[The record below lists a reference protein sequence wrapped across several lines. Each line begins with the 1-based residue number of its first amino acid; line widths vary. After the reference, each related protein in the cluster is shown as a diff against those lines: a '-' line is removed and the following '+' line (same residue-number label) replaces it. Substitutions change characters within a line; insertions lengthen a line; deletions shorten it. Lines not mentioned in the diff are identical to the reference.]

1 MVQVNR
7 VSQMNNALFLF
18 FCREWQLMFRNTS
31 SLIQPLVFFII
42 IALLFPFSLPAEN
55 NLLQKI
61 GGGVIWVS
69 AVLATLLS
77 LEAMF
82 RADYIDGTLEQ
93 ILIQPRSLE
102 LAMLGKALAHWSA
115 TGLVLTLFSPLLSLT
130 FDIPYK
136 QFWVL
141 SLGLLLG
148 TPSLSLI
155 GAIGAALT
163 VTLQRGGI
171 LIAIIILPL
180 YIPILIFGA
189 GMLSQAAQGIDVTS
203 QLYALSGI
211 LVLSLTL
218 APFAISGALK
228 ATIN

>member
-1 MVQVNR
+1 
-7 VSQMNNALFLF
+7 MNNTFILF
-18 FCREWQLMFRNTS
+18 FRREWQLMFRNTS
-31 SLIQPLVFFII
+31 ALIQPLVFFII
-42 IALLFPFSLPAEN
+42 IALLFPFSLPAESA
-55 NLLQKI
+55 LLQRI

-82 RADYIDGTLEQ
+82 RSDYQDGTLEQ
-93 ILIQPRSLE
+93 WLIQPRSLE
-102 LAMLGKALAHWSA
+102 LAMLGKTMAHWTA
-115 TGLVLTLFSPLLSLT
+115 TGFLLALFSPVLSVT
-130 FDIPYK
+130 FDIPSD
-136 QFWVL
+136 QTWVL
-141 SLGLLLG
+141 FLSLLLG

-163 VTLQRGGI
+163 VTLHRGGV

-189 GMLSQAAQGIDVTS
+189 GMLSQTAQGIDIMS
-203 QLYALSGI
+203 QFYALSAI
-211 LVLSLTL
+211 LVLSMTL
-218 APFAISGALK
+218 APFAIASALK

>member
-1 MVQVNR
+1 
-7 VSQMNNALFLF
+7 MNNTLTLF

-55 NLLQKI
+55 NLLERI

-93 ILIQPRSLE
+93 MLIQPRSLE
-102 LAMLGKALAHWSA
+102 LAMLGKTLAHWSA
-115 TGLVLTLFSPLLSLT
+115 TGLVLSLFSPLLCLT
-130 FDIPYK
+130 FDIPFT
-136 QFWVL
+136 QFKVL
-141 SLGLLLG
+141 LLGLLIG

-163 VTLQRGGI
+163 VTLQRGGV

-189 GMLSQAAQGIDVTS
+189 GMLSQSAQGIDVTS
-203 QLYALSGI
+203 QLYALAAI

-218 APFAISGALK
+218 APFAIAGALK
-228 ATIN
+228 TTIN